1 MKRSAI
7 FLGLAAS
14 AAFVM
19 PALAETRTYERAA
32 FEKIDLSAG
41 IVLIAT
47 AGEKQSITVET
58 EDGDFSDLEI
68 DVANGVLSVSREW
81 NRLRWHQKKA
91 DYKVI
96 VTAREISGLDASS
109 GSHATLSKID
119 SRVMSVDM
127 SSGAY
132 AVVLG
137 RSDNCT
143 IDISSGANL
152 DAHELVCDSATIDV
166 SSGGHG
172 EVFVRQ
178 SLVGDASS
186 GGHVAVYGN
195 PERVNIDKSSGGQI
209 KVKMPKPSK

>member
-19 PALAETRTYERAA
+19 PALAETRTYELAA

-96 VTAREISGLDASS
+96 VTAREISGLDA
-109 GSHATLSKID
+109 LS
-119 SRVMSVDM
+119 
-127 SSGAY
+127 
-132 AVVLG
+132 
-137 RSDNCT
+137 
-143 IDISSGANL
+143 
-152 DAHELVCDSATIDV
+152 
-166 SSGGHG
+166 
-172 EVFVRQ
+172 
-178 SLVGDASS
+178 
-186 GGHVAVYGN
+186 
-195 PERVNIDKSSGGQI
+195 
-209 KVKMPKPSK
+209 

>member
-68 DVANGVLSVSREW
+68 DVANGVLSVSR
-81 NRLRWHQKKA
+81 
-91 DYKVI
+91 
-96 VTAREISGLDASS
+96 
-109 GSHATLSKID
+109 
-119 SRVMSVDM
+119 
-127 SSGAY
+127 GAY

-152 DAHELVCDSATIDV
+152 DAHELICDSATVDV